1 MLDIYLIK
9 KSGTD
14 IDFKNNSVCKLIG
27 TRQTHRPK
35 KSLQSTFFYFILF
48 LYKKITAKLITV
60 IRLSYPNRSL

>member
-27 TRQTHRPK
+27 TRQTHRAK
-35 KSLQSTFFYFILF
+35 KSLQSTFSF
-48 LYKKITAKLITV
+48 LHKKITAKLITV
-60 IRLSYPNRSL
+60 IRSSYPNRSL